1 MTTTIN
7 LLPWREER
15 RKQQQQEF
23 IVLLVVAAVVGG
35 LLFWLWQGSV
45 DQQIADQTSAP
56 GTVTFRPR
64 PPSWTRKS
72 RKSRSSKSA
81 GQSWWLAWR

>member
-23 IVLLVVAAVVGG
+23 IMLLVLFFQGAGRYLSLDYWIARR
-35 LLFWLWQGSV
+35 LLQSE
-45 DQQIADQTSAP
+45 
-56 GTVTFRPR
+56 TV
-64 PPSWTRKS
+64 
-72 RKSRSSKSA
+72 
-81 GQSWWLAWR
+81 

>member
-23 IVLLVVAAVVGG
+23 IMLLVLAA
-35 LLFWLWQGSV
+35 
-45 DQQIADQTSAP
+45 IAGALIF
-56 GTVTFRPR
+56 GCG
-64 PPSWTRKS
+64 K
-72 RKSRSSKSA
+72 A
-81 GQSWWLAWR
+81 M

>member
-23 IVLLVVAAVVGG
+23 IMLLVLFKLLRFLVA
-35 LLFWLWQGSV
+35 
-45 DQQIADQTSAP
+45 
-56 GTVTFRPR
+56 
-64 PPSWTRKS
+64 
-72 RKSRSSKSA
+72 
-81 GQSWWLAWR
+81 